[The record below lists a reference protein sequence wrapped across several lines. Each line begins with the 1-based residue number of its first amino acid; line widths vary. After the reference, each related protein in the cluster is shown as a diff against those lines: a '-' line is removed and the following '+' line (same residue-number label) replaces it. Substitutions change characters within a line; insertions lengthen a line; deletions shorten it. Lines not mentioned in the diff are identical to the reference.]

1 MSNPNNCKHCDH
13 KQHPDDGW
21 CYMFRLEP
29 TGPCAHHTMRTEAA
43 RAMRLNAAFIL
54 RNKYTPKGQPD
65 V

>member
-43 RAMRLNAAFIL
+43 RAMRLQIAGRIL
-54 RNKYTPKGQPD
+54 AQQKGAGHE
-65 V
+65 